1 MDKFKKAGEKRL
13 TQKMH
18 PEAIAREAL
27 VNSEFS
33 KSTRND
39 FFDTAYGDILVDYFV
54 QWLQTQPHESKSRE
68 FLYSAAMALGDVK
81 SKLISMETYGQN
93 VPTMQDIAEG
103 VDSNE

>member
-1 MDKFKKAGEKRL
+1 MEKFRKAAEKKL
-13 TQKMH
+13 TTKMH

-27 VNSEFS
+27 INSEFS

-39 FFDTAYGDILVDYFV
+39 FFDTAYGEIMVQYFLA
-54 QWLQTQPHESKSRE
+54 WLNTQPHETKSRE

-93 VPTMQDIAEG
+93 VPTMQDMAEG